1 MPAPQLER
9 YVVVY
14 DVTDDRRRTRIMK
27 TLKGYG
33 YAVQYSVFEVMV
45 TPTKLVKLR
54 DALARLMKAEEDS
67 VVLYGQCPRCARVA
81 QRLGQAED
89 PFGDLAILV

>member
-1 MPAPQLER
+1 MPTPQLER

-14 DVTDDRRRTRIMK
+14 DVADDRRRTRIMK

-45 TPTKLVKLR
+45 TPRKLVKLQ
-54 DALARLMKAEEDS
+54 DSLAKLMKTDEDS
-67 VVLYGQCPRCARVA
+67 IVFYLQCPRCARVA
-81 QRLGQAED
+81 RRLGQADD
-89 PFGDLAILV
+89 PYGERAILL